1 VKQESVRCLANEL
14 SACEARYRK
23 QLEQAEEEYSR
34 NLATF
39 RDLIDS
45 KTHEVGGEK

>member
-14 SACEARYRK
+14 STCEARHQQ

-34 NLATF
+34 NLAAF
-39 RDLIDS
+39 KNLIDS
-45 KTHEVGGEK
+45 KTKEVRD